1 MHSTKTLAL
10 LCLSASV
17 LATAELEKKQ
27 YGDSSDDYYNSLM
40 GDLNSLAS
48 ETDYLNYLTGSD
60 YSDLYKDLPTNY
72 LSDYSDYLSDSTL
85 SDYGLT
91 DYPSA
96 TNLGGGDSLNT
107 GSASETTANS
117 HDMPTMTTGPSIT
130 GLADAP
136 PASIQS
142 VLITAIPESYLSQ
155 LGNPSARS
163 SIFSEIADGHYPQW
177 YADLP
182 SSVKSW
188 VSDHYEPTGGSG
200 HGGHGN
206 SAPATGVMASGVA
219 AAAGVLAL
227 AVLL

>member
-1 MHSTKTLAL
+1 MHSKTLAL
-10 LCLSASV
+10 LCLSASA

-48 ETDYLNYLTGSD
+48 ETDYLNYLTD
-60 YSDLYKDLPTNY
+60 YSDIYSDLPTDYLSDYTDY
-72 LSDYSDYLSDSTL
+72 LSDYS
-85 SDYGLT
+85 LT
-91 DYPSA
+91 DFPSA
-96 TNLGGGDSLNT
+96 TNLGGGDSSNT
-107 GSASETTANS
+107 DSASKTTADSVN
-117 HDMPTMTTGPSIT
+117 MPTMTTGPTVT
-130 GLADAP
+130 GLGDTP
-136 PASIQS
+136 PASIES
-142 VLITAIPESYLSQ
+142 VLITAIPASFMSQ
-155 LGNPSARS
+155 LSNPSARS

-188 VSDHYEPTGGSG
+188 VSEHYEPTGGSG
-200 HGGHGN
+200 SGNHGN
-206 SAPATGVMASGVA
+206 SAPVTGVMASGVA